1 MSKFLRLTNLI
12 ININHIHT
20 IDIKP
25 NKYFI
30 NIMSNQFNGLQW
42 TAAGFGFGNISS
54 HNYEIEVCETKNSS
68 DYKIVSDFIDKH

>member
-12 ININHIHT
+12 ININHIHI

-25 NKYFI
+25 NKYCI
-30 NIMSNQFNGLQW
+30 NIVSNQFNGLQW

-54 HNYEIEVCETKNSS
+54 HNFEILLN
-68 DYKIVSDFIDKH
+68 Y

>member
-30 NIMSNQFNGLQW
+30 NIVSNQFNGLQW
-42 TAAGFGFGNISS
+42 TAAGFGFGQISS
-54 HNYEIEVCETKNSS
+54 DNYEIEVCETKHSY

>member
-25 NKYFI
+25 NKYCI
-30 NIMSNQFNGLQW
+30 NIMSNKLAGLQW
-42 TAAGFGFGNISS
+42 TAAGFGIGQIAS
-54 HNYEIEVCETKNSS
+54 HNYEIEVCETTDSS
-68 DYKIVSDFIDKH
+68 DYKIVSDFIHKH

>member
-1 MSKFLRLTNLI
+1 MSKFLRLKKVI

-25 NKYFI
+25 NKYCI

-54 HNYEIEVCETKNSS
+54 HNYEIEVCETKHSS
-68 DYKIVSDFIDKH
+68 DYKIVSDFIHKY